1 MSLEE
6 VIANNKSKYFSLT
19 WTCQVSFTWNVV
31 FEKLWSLVFY
41 NREIVPMKTLYDIF
55 ITWWKKIP
63 LDERLSKRGREI
75 FYNTLVLFLD
85 VGMSN
90 EEFIRNVKKYALP
103 DTLEEYEL
111 YFKILCMTMCMNEHW
126 DNDLLLLNPQIVEE
140 YKDKFKKSYLDGI
153 AHYEHYQLQREN
165 PLLPDILPLF
175 DDGNWETLARTTII
189 EKKNKRKPI
198 E

>member
-6 VIANNKSKYFSLT
+6 VIANNKSKYFSLA

-41 NREIVPMKTLYDIF
+41 NREIVPMKTLYDVF
-55 ITWWKKIP
+55 ITWWEKIP
-63 LDERLSKRGREI
+63 LDERLSKRGREM

-103 DTLEEYEL
+103 NTLEEYEL
-111 YFKILCMTMCMNEHW
+111 YFKILCMNMCMNEHW
-126 DNDLLLLNPQIVEE
+126 NNNLLLLNPQIVEE
-140 YKDKFKKSYLDGI
+140 HKDKFKKAYLDGI

-189 EKKNKRKPI
+189 EKKKQAETN
-198 E
+198 